1 MAADG
6 SRLYRND
13 VRKWSQRWRGTVVA
27 ALVLV
32 GSVPGE
38 VRAVSTSEQVL
49 AQIRHRTPDLERGAE
64 LFNGCAAC
72 HGSDGGGTRD
82 GLVPRLAGQHAPVLQ
97 KQLVDYRYDRRWD
110 RRMQAV
116 VDQHSLS
123 PESIADV
130 SAYISQLDRDV
141 GIGTGDGSLLHRG
154 AAAYARSC
162 RGCHGR
168 AAQGDAARA
177 VPRLAGQHY
186 EYLRRQI
193 YDAVDGRRPNFSP
206 SHIRLLTRLDRDDI
220 AGIADYL
227 SRLGA
232 SQAAAAPQPLK
243 TTGERQ

>member
-1 MAADG
+1 MAAAG
-6 SRLYRND
+6 VRLYRKD
-13 VRKWSQRWRGTVVA
+13 VRKWSH
-27 ALVLV
+27 
-32 GSVPGE
+32 GSVAMAAAAWVLMGSLPGE
-38 VRAVSTSEQVL
+38 LRALSTSEQVL
-49 AQIRHRTPDLERGAE
+49 AQIRHRTPDLERGAR

-82 GLVPRLAGQHAPVLQ
+82 GLVPRLAGQHASVLQ
-97 KQLVDYRYDRRWD
+97 KQMVDYRYDRRWD
-110 RRMQAV
+110 PRMQAV

-141 GIGTGDGSLLHRG
+141 GIGIGDGSLLRRG
-154 AAAYARSC
+154 AADYSRSC
-162 RGCHGR
+162 QACHGR

-193 YDAVDGRRPNFSP
+193 YDAVDRRRPGFSP
-206 SHIRLLTRLDRDDI
+206 SHIRLLARLDRDGI

-227 SRLGA
+227 SRLA
-232 SQAAAAPQPLK
+232 TSQAAAPQQLQ
-243 TTGERQ
+243 TAGERR

>member
-6 SRLYRND
+6 VGRYRKD
-13 VRKWSQRWRGTVVA
+13 VRKRSHRWLGAAAA
-27 ALVLV
+27 ALLLM

-38 VRAVSTSEQVL
+38 LRALSTPQQIL
-49 AQIRHRTPDLERGAE
+49 AQIRHRTPDLERGAG

-72 HGSDGGGTRD
+72 HGSNGGGTRD
-82 GLVPRLAGQHAPVLQ
+82 GLVPRLAGQHASVLQ

-110 RRMQAV
+110 PRMQAV

-141 GIGTGDGSLLHRG
+141 GIGTGDGGLLRRG
-154 AAAYARSC
+154 AAAYPHSC
-162 RGCHGR
+162 QGCHGR

-177 VPRLAGQHY
+177 VPRLARQHY

-206 SHIRLLTRLDRDDI
+206 SHIRLLARLERDDI

-232 SQAAAAPQPLK
+232 SQAVSAPEQLR
-243 TTGERQ
+243 TGEPQ

>member
-6 SRLYRND
+6 SRLYRIT
-13 VRKWSQRWRGTVVA
+13 VRKRSQLWVGAAAA
-27 ALVLV
+27 ALVVMGSAPAEV
-32 GSVPGE
+32 GATPS
-38 VRAVSTSEQVL
+38 SEQVL
-49 AQIRHRTPDLERGAE
+49 AQIRRSTPNLERGGE

-72 HGSDGGGTRD
+72 HGSDGGGSRD
-82 GLVPRLAGQHAPVLQ
+82 GLIPRLAGQHASVLQ

-110 RRMQAV
+110 PRMQAV

-123 PESIADV
+123 PETIADV

-141 GIGTGDGSLLHRG
+141 GIGTGDGSLLRRG

-193 YDAVDGRRPNFSP
+193 YDAVDGRRPNFPP
-206 SHIRLLTRLDRDDI
+206 SHIRLLARLDRDDI

-232 SQAAAAPQPLK
+232 SQAALAPQQLK
-243 TTGERQ
+243 TTAERQ